1 MRVINSLS
9 LKHWLSIGGILGN
22 KRKKSIDCG
31 HILKAL
37 MFELDLT
44 SRRVSLKMLRP
55 RVRNRVVSV
64 AKESV
69 FEDL

>member
-1 MRVINSLS
+1 M
-9 LKHWLSIGGILGN
+9 LGN

>member
-1 MRVINSLS
+1 M
-9 LKHWLSIGGILGN
+9 SIGEIVGN

-37 MFELDLT
+37 IFELDLI

-64 AKESV
+64 AKVSR